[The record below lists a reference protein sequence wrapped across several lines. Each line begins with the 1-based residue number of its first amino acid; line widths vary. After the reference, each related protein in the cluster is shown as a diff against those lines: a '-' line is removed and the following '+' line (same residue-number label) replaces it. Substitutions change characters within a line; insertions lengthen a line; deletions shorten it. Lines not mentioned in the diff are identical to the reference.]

1 MTSIINRKFATL
13 ATLETIQSNE
23 QNGAMKH
30 PLGRFLLSRSHLWIL
45 GEDKRYSK
53 FIRGW

>member
-1 MTSIINRKFATL
+1 MTAIINRKF

-45 GEDKRYSK
+45 GEDKRYPK